1 MTTGLKWIFIAIAM
15 CGFTITQA
23 NAANM
28 YGPYQVKSLFAE
40 SANTAGFFVVEG
52 LPQCLY
58 GLMYIDLSSA
68 AGKGQFALET
78 IDVSELMR
86 ETSGLIESIVGS
98 NAQLEM
104 QLDDSLPAGAEVRK
118 YGVVI
123 GRLDAGVEA
132 GDHVHVHNLQSKRGR

>member
-68 AGKGQFALET
+68 AGKGQFALLT
-78 IDVSELMR
+78 SAKMGGWKITRIDYTQSA
-86 ETSGLIESIVGS
+86 
-98 NAQLEM
+98 N
-104 QLDDSLPAGAEVRK
+104 GACWL
-118 YGVVI
+118 G
-123 GRLDAGVEA
+123 G
-132 GDHVHVHNLQSKRGR
+132 VHVE